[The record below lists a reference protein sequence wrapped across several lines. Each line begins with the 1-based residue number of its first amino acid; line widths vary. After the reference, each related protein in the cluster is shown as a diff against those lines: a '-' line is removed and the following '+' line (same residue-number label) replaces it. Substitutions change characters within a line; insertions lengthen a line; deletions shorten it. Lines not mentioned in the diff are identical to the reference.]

1 MHATIVFKSF
11 KNKNIVD
18 YHNLYVLND
27 ILLLTDVFE
36 NFRNK
41 SIEIYE
47 LDPAHFLSA
56 LGLAWEACL
65 KKPEIELELFTDID
79 MLLMVEKGIRGGI
92 CNAIRR
98 YAKANNKYIKT
109 CDRNIYKDISRD
121 VEKRFDTSNYG
132 VKRPLSTI
140 KNKLIGLME
149 DELGV
154 KIMRL

>member
-65 KKPEIELELFTDID
+65 KKTEIELELFTDID

-121 VEKRFDTSNYG
+121 VEKRFDTSNYR

>member
-47 LDPAHFLSA
+47 LDPSRFLSA

-65 KKPEIELELFTDID
+65 KKNRNR
-79 MLLMVEKGIRGGI
+79 IR
-92 CNAIRR
+92 
-98 YAKANNKYIKT
+98 T
-109 CDRNIYKDISRD
+109 
-121 VEKRFDTSNYG
+121 FH
-132 VKRPLSTI
+132 
-140 KNKLIGLME
+140 
-149 DELGV
+149 
-154 KIMRL
+154 

>member
-65 KKPEIELELFTDID
+65 KKTEIELELFTDID

-140 KNKLIGLME
+140 KNELIGLME

>member
-65 KKPEIELELFTDID
+65 KKTEIELELFTDID

-132 VKRPLSTI
+132 VKRPLYTI

>member
-36 NFRNK
+36 NFRNE

-65 KKPEIELELFTDID
+65 KKKEIELELFTDID

>member
-1 MHATIVFKSF
+1 MWGITKFDYMHATIVFKSF

-47 LDPAHFLSA
+47 LDPAHFSSA

-65 KKPEIELELFTDID
+65 KKTEIELELFTDID

-98 YAKANNKYIKT
+98 YAKANNKYIK
-109 CDRNIYKDISRD
+109 N
-121 VEKRFDTSNYG
+121 
-132 VKRPLSTI
+132 LW
-140 KNKLIGLME
+140 
-149 DELGV
+149 
-154 KIMRL
+154 